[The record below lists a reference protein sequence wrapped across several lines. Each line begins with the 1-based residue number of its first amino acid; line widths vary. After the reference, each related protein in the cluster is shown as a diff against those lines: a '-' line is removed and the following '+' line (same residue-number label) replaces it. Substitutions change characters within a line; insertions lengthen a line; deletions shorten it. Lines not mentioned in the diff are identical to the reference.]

1 MDYAN
6 AGSLFSYVQQRGR
19 LREPLARWYFQQLVL
34 AVDYVHRKV
43 GWVTGVCSEGGGGGV
58 EWG

>member
-6 AGSLFSYVQQRGR
+6 AGSLFAYVQQRGR

-34 AVDYVHRKV
+34 AVDYVHKKV
-43 GWVTGVCSEGGGGGV
+43 
-58 EWG
+58 